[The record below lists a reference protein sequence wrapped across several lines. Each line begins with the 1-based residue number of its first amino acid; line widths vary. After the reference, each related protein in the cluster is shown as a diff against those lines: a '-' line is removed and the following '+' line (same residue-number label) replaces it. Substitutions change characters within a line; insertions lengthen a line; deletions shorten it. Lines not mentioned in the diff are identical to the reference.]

1 MKVEF
6 TNPNIIVSTSRKT
19 QFKAAAQPVTPV
31 TPVAS
36 AKLTAK
42 DPEAM
47 YSKAVAIGSIS
58 VLAGLGIA
66 MLHKEKVTDFI
77 SNVRKHISD
86 PKAIIKPLRITTAH
100 GGPDI
105 DITKGQTAIA
115 DAWNSYI
122 KAIDKRV
129 NDTAHKTNKSKYIDL
144 FKNNAKKLDMLEALA
159 NEMSTNRTKSF
170 VVCA

>member
-19 QFKAAAQPVTPV
+19 QFRAATQPVAPV
-31 TPVAS
+31 KPVLPV
-36 AKLTAK
+36 KPTAK

-47 YSKAVAIGSIS
+47 YSKAVAIGAIS

-66 MLHKEKVTDFI
+66 MLHKEKVADFI
-77 SNVRKHISD
+77 SNVRKHVSD
-86 PKAIIKPLRITTAH
+86 PKAVIKPINMTTSH

-129 NDTAHKTNKSKYIDL
+129 NDTAHKTNKSKYIDI
-144 FKNNAKKLDMLEALA
+144 FRNNAKKLDMFEALA
-159 NEMSTNRTKSF
+159 NEMSTNRRKPF
-170 VVCA
+170 LVCA